1 MELIYIAFIVI
12 SAFGHSFYNFLMH
25 KFGGSRLFLMLLFS
39 IASLFATVNYLF
51 HDESILLDWQSFLTI
66 YSASVFYVLYQISVT
81 KAYERGEISKLYPLT
96 VLSPI
101 FVPILATIFLK
112 EHLNA
117 GIMIGILITASG
129 AIIVKQTSLNP
140 RELKHLFSVQG
151 SYKGAGFAI
160 FASILYSVGSV
171 IDKSKIGEFHLDPY
185 LWILLSCMSINMFLF
200 ALFFER
206 ETFKEFK
213 SIKWKAV
220 TIAGFFGFVSFYTF
234 RFALKHVDVILAV
247 PIRQSSI
254 FFAILLG
261 VLFAKEK
268 LTVNKV
274 VGVLVIISGIILINF
289 SA

>member
-1 MELIYIAFIVI
+1 
-12 SAFGHSFYNFLMH
+12 MH
-25 KFGGSRLFLMLLFS
+25 RSGGSRLFLMLLFS
-39 IASLFATVNYLF
+39 IASVFATINFLF
-51 HDESILLDWQSFLTI
+51 HEDSISLDWRSFFMI

-117 GIMIGILITASG
+117 GIILGILVTASG

-140 RELKHLFSVQG
+140 RELKQLFSVQG
-151 SYKGAGFAI
+151 NYKGAGFAI
-160 FASILYSVGSV
+160 LASVLYSVGSV

-185 LWILLSCMSINMFLF
+185 LWILLSCMAVNMFLF

-220 TIAGFFGFVSFYTF
+220 TIAGFFGFISFYTF